1 MKDLSESLV
10 REHQKLAR
18 SGKEIL
24 ITYQG
29 IKLTNDQI
37 EKFKENEGKL
47 VTVNGFL
54 TTNILRSAAVNQAM
68 KPSKQTNLTAVL
80 LAIQC
85 DLRQL
90 GNCAIVADITQ
101 FNETSYEEQKE
112 VLFDANITFRLDSV
126 KKEEEIWLIEMSASN
141 EGQLI
146 KEKYIKDSHRQIQDL
161 SIKILFGRLMCDMGQ
176 WNQSQHFFQHLL
188 YDSNSN
194 SEDLAKLERSLGE
207 VLQWKGEWTRAR
219 KYYEWAY
226 DRMTNSKPTRIK
238 DSADILF
245 NIGEI
250 TYLEGNY
257 EEAQDYCERALAIHK
272 EGKYDEALKTYEQ
285 AMTILQKYYPFDHV
299 DIADNLNGMEHV
311 HYGQGQYKKTVM
323 FLNHIG
329 DVLIEQKKYDEAL
342 KFYQRALET
351 QEKYYRNSHVEIAA
365 TLDNLGTTCRLQK
378 RFIEAIEYHPKALEI
393 QEKYYPSNCVI
404 ISNTMNRIGH
414 VLYNER
420 KYDEAI
426 HYYRRALSMQEK
438 SYPDGHI
445 ETSHTLN
452 SIGSALYEQK
462 KFDEAL
468 QFYQKSLTIQE
479 TYHELLHIDIARSLN
494 SIGNVLYSQEKYDEA
509 IHFYQR
515 SLDIR
520 EKFNRFSDI
529 GIATV
534 LGNIGSALY
543 EQRKYDEAID
553 FHLRALTF
561 REKFDTTNHDDIVDS
576 LRNIANT
583 LSEQEKYNEAM
594 EFQQRALTTNLDVQ
608 VDVAATNLTNV
619 TAQV

>member
-272 EGKYDEALKTYEQ
+272 E
-285 AMTILQKYYPFDHV
+285 YYSSVNFD
-299 DIADNLNGMEHV
+299 
-311 HYGQGQYKKTVM
+311 
-323 FLNHIG
+323 
-329 DVLIEQKKYDEAL
+329 
-342 KFYQRALET
+342 
-351 QEKYYRNSHVEIAA
+351 
-365 TLDNLGTTCRLQK
+365 
-378 RFIEAIEYHPKALEI
+378 
-393 QEKYYPSNCVI
+393 
-404 ISNTMNRIGH
+404 
-414 VLYNER
+414 
-420 KYDEAI
+420 
-426 HYYRRALSMQEK
+426 K
-438 SYPDGHI
+438 SYSPNHQ
-445 ETSHTLN
+445 S
-452 SIGSALYEQK
+452 S
-462 KFDEAL
+462 
-468 QFYQKSLTIQE
+468 SL
-479 TYHELLHIDIARSLN
+479 
-494 SIGNVLYSQEKYDEA
+494 
-509 IHFYQR
+509 
-515 SLDIR
+515 
-520 EKFNRFSDI
+520 
-529 GIATV
+529 
-534 LGNIGSALY
+534 
-543 EQRKYDEAID
+543 
-553 FHLRALTF
+553 
-561 REKFDTTNHDDIVDS
+561 
-576 LRNIANT
+576 
-583 LSEQEKYNEAM
+583 
-594 EFQQRALTTNLDVQ
+594 
-608 VDVAATNLTNV
+608 
-619 TAQV
+619 